1 MSCESLCNFYVLL
14 SHFIDCLHKEELGLI
29 ECMCVVELN
38 YWEEVNDEIIDEIQF
53 QESEKRGCTGE
64 VATHHTV
71 LS

>member
-38 YWEEVNDEIIDEIQF
+38 Y
-53 QESEKRGCTGE
+53 
-64 VATHHTV
+64 
-71 LS
+71 